1 MFVCFFVAPVLRYS
15 VQMVKLLWKWL
26 LTSDIV
32 ISIQHICTGMKFK
45 WEMPFVLRSP
55 MAQSSVKIFSL
66 QPRYLLESHW
76 DEFNRWISMRS
87 LSIYLILWNWF
98 ALFFFPQLWNIFH
111 EPEWVEKS
119 FNRSF
124 ENLNLDYIDMYLLH
138 FPIAWQR
145 VLKNES
151 LPVDDVDSYELFPK
165 DSDGMLMK
173 PNI

>member
-1 MFVCFFVAPVLRYS
+1 MAIDIGYRHIDSAHLYRNEVQVGNAVRAKIADGTVKREDIFVTTKVFAWVTL
-15 VQMVKLLWKWL
+15 
-26 LTSDIV
+26 
-32 ISIQHICTGMKFK
+32 
-45 WEMPFVLRSP
+45 
-55 MAQSSVKIFSL
+55 
-66 QPRYLLESHW
+66 
-76 DEFNRWISMRS
+76 RWIQS
-87 LSIYLILWNWF
+87 LNFNEIFVHLLDTLKLICIV
-98 ALFFFPQLWNIFH
+98 FFFPQLWNIFH